1 MATVTHVVLPG
12 QVIGEAE
19 SRARETVASFLR
31 RVGWSTTTLPTIC
44 IINGAPVLRAQWRRR
59 RIRKGDVVVFQ
70 SRPRGGGGGSST
82 SKSIMGLVGVIALA
96 ALAPGVGALAAGAL
110 QFSGAT
116 GIASSAFVAGGAFLL
131 NTLLSPTV
139 ASTQQTPQESLYTF
153 GAQTNSARPLQ
164 TIPVKYGRVLS
175 TPDYAAVP
183 WSEFVGDDQY
193 LHLLLVRGCGR
204 YQPHQIRIDDTVL
217 WTAED
222 GVAEGFE
229 GVELQWCEPGEDVTL
244 FPLNVAASVEV
255 SGQELASTSTWVGG
269 YVANAAG
276 TSATALMVDLIW
288 PQGLYLRNAD
298 GSYSPYLARTRVEY
312 RPVNSLGLPTGEWS
326 TLIVDERWGSSTK
339 PLRASLRV
347 EVPAGRYEVRARRD
361 VPEGFASNAQD
372 QVLWAGLRAALTGP
386 RSFADVS
393 VLAVRMKSTAQLTQA
408 SSGRFALLETRIL
421 PVWTGSGWSEQ
432 PTRNPGWAFLDAA
445 TNPAYGARR
454 PLTKVD
460 VQAAATLAATA
471 AARGDCFDHEFRDA
485 GPAVDALDT
494 ILGSCRARTRW
505 LGDVLSLV
513 RDEWQALPS
522 MMLTD
527 REIVRGSFAVD
538 YLFQSESAADAVIV
552 EYLDE
557 ETWRAEE
564 VQVPADVVA
573 QNPMRFHL
581 KGVVQR
587 AQASREGAFL
597 WKQNTY
603 RRVRPSLSTEHDGRL
618 LSLGSTV
625 TVQSEIPSRWG
636 QSGAVAWHVGR
647 TLALDPAPSWVAG
660 SQHYMSLRTRTGRPF
675 GPVKVARGAS
685 DAEALLDAADLALVE
700 GQQGLSLEEVL
711 ARPNGGDLPS
721 FALGVGT
728 AWIRRAKVLS
738 GSPDG
743 DRVALSLVVDVPEV
757 HDDSGDPGAVPPAA
771 ALSIPK
777 APLVAGLVAKVD
789 QNVLEPVLSA
799 SWWPA
804 AGALY
809 YAAQVSYDGRA
820 TWLPLVQAYAASLSV
835 VVEPRALSLRVAAV
849 GSGQGAWS
857 VVDLEAP
864 TIDAGL
870 IKVDTSNVTGSLAE
884 ALRQMGEV
892 NAQFSDAL
900 NASNLASAEALA
912 ALANIQREHTKRFQ
926 VMPGEVRAEVSTEV
940 QKATG
945 PDSSLA
951 RRIDTVVATT
961 DDLASSVI
969 AETTARSEGDT
980 ALAESISEV
989 LATTGEIEAS
999 VAAESAAR
1007 ASADSAL
1014 ATITTTLD
1022 SRLDTAESNITGQ
1035 SSSIAT
1041 LNSQVST
1048 LSTTTS
1054 ALSGTVTTHESRL
1067 NTAEGSITSL
1077 GSTQATHTSQIASLS
1092 TTTSAIS
1099 TNVTALNS
1107 SLTNTNNYISANLNM
1122 KLTTAAT
1129 PSGAVAAAQIQ
1140 VIADGK
1146 LSGLYIVS
1154 TTTDAYIAIESEKL
1168 LLRSSSGSTPIA
1180 VFNVVSGQTY
1190 LKMDIIQDGSL
1201 TNSKVATRTLQTDS
1215 IALGG
1220 VEVDNLALLAATNY
1234 TASYT
1239 EGSVTSNPIKS
1250 NSLTRVSGTTVDLM
1264 VSLEIRNVTVVLA
1277 AAGTSPGTLSVLLSV
1292 FRDDPGGG
1300 TTTVLS
1306 RRVMMTVTQS
1316 QLGLQWIMNGTLPF
1330 YSIPFTDTNSAP
1342 AGTYTYRMAIS
1353 DLEYNYAGT
1362 SGTLNP
1368 YTYGADV
1375 RYSYLKTNEFRR

>member
-1 MATVTHVVLPG
+1 MATVIHVVLPG

-19 SRARETVASFLR
+19 SRARETVVSFLR

-59 RIRKGDVVVFQ
+59 RIRKGDEVLFQ
-70 SRPRGGGGGSST
+70 SRPRGGGGGSNT
-82 SKSIMGLVGVIALA
+82 TKSVMGLVGVIALA

-110 QFSGAT
+110 QFSGAA
-116 GIASSAFVAGGAFLL
+116 GIASSAFIAGGGFLL
-131 NTLLSPTV
+131 STLLSPTV
-139 ASTQQTPQESLYTF
+139 ASTQQAAQESLYSF
-153 GAQTNSARPLQ
+153 GSQTNSARPLQ

-222 GVAEGFE
+222 GVADGFD
-229 GVELQWCEPGEDVTL
+229 GVDLQWCEPGEEVTL

-255 SGQELASTSTWVGG
+255 SGQELASTSIWVGG
-269 YVANAAG
+269 FVANAAG
-276 TSATALMVDLIW
+276 TSATALSVDLIW
-288 PQGLYLRNAD
+288 PQGLYIRNTN
-298 GSYSPYLARTRVEY
+298 GSYGAYLARTRVEY
-312 RPVNSLGLPTGEWS
+312 RPVSSLGLPTGAWS
-326 TLIVDERWGSSTK
+326 TLIVDERWGSSAK
-339 PLRASLRV
+339 PIRASLRV

-361 VPEGFASNAQD
+361 VPEGFSANAQD

-393 VLAVRMKSTAQLTQA
+393 VLAARMKSTAQLTQA

-445 TNPAYGARR
+445 TNTAYGARR

-471 AARGDCFDHEFRDA
+471 TARGDCFDYEFRDA

-522 MMLTD
+522 MMITD

-538 YLFQSESAADAVIV
+538 YLFQSENAADAVIV

-557 ETWRAEE
+557 DTWRAEE

-573 QNPMRFHL
+573 QNPMRFQR

-587 AQASREGAFL
+587 AQAFREGAFL

-618 LSLGSTV
+618 LSLGATV

-647 TLALDPAPSWVAG
+647 TLALDPVPTWAASG
-660 SQHYMSLRTRTGRPF
+660 QHYMSLRTRTGRPF

-685 DAEALLDAADLALVE
+685 DAESIVDAADLALVE
-700 GQQGLSLEEVL
+700 GQQGLTLDEVL

-777 APLVAGLVAKVD
+777 TPLVAGLVASIE
-789 QNVLEPVLSA
+789 QNVLEPVLTA

-809 YAAQVSYDGRA
+809 YVAQVSYDGRA
-820 TWLPLVQAYAASLSV
+820 TWIPLAQVYATSLSG

-857 VVDLEAP
+857 VVDLDAP
-864 TIDAGL
+864 TIDAGA
-870 IKVDTSNVTGSLAE
+870 IKVDTGNVTGALAE
-884 ALRQMGEV
+884 ALRQATAVAEET
-892 NAQFSDAL
+892 SRAL
-900 NASNLASAEALA
+900 SEANLRSSEALA
-912 ALANIQREHTKRFQ
+912 AVALTLSEHGRRIK
-926 VMPGEVRAEVSTEV
+926 VAPGEVRAEVSSQVET
-940 QKATG
+940 ATG
-945 PDSSLA
+945 PDSELA
-951 RRIDTVVATT
+951 VRIDSVVAT
-961 DDLASSVI
+961 
-969 AETTARSEGDT
+969 AET
-980 ALAESISEV
+980 LA
-989 LATTGEIEAS
+989 AS
-999 VAAESAAR
+999 VVAETVAR
-1007 ASADSAL
+1007 VSADEAL
-1014 ATITTTLD
+1014 TGTVTTHD
-1022 SRLDTAESNITGQ
+1022 SRLDTAESALTSQGSTISTHTSQ
-1035 SSSIAT
+1035 IA
-1041 LNSQVST
+1041 T

-1054 ALSGTVTTHESRL
+1054 A
-1067 NTAEGSITSL
+1067 TSTYAANL
-1077 GSTQATHTSQIASLS
+1077 DAA
-1092 TTTSAIS
+1092 
-1099 TNVTALNS
+1099 
-1107 SLTNTNNYISANLNM
+1107 LTNTNNYIAANLNM
-1122 KLTTAAT
+1122 KLTAAVT
-1129 PSGAVAAAQIQ
+1129 PDGATAAAQIQ
-1140 VIADGK
+1140 LMTDGR
-1146 LSGLYIVS
+1146 LSGFYIVS
-1154 TTTDAYIAIESEKL
+1154 TTTGAYVAIDTEKFLLRAGGGDPFLVFDVVGGSIYLKGDLIASGSITTDKIATNAITTAKLTVGGVTTEKL
-1168 LLRSSSGSTPIA
+1168 YPNSVTNS
-1180 VFNVVSGQTY
+1180 VFVESYGTATGVGYLGAASLPREAGTY
-1190 LKMDIIQDGSL
+1190 LKMDISFRCNKNEFGEGSNNLRYYIQVRVVRVGP
-1201 TNSKVATRTLQTDS
+1201 
-1215 IALGG
+1215 GG
-1220 VEVDNLALLAATNY
+1220 TTNY
-1234 TASYT
+1234 TTREYLVPNYYVGGSGVLWSYYIGDNDIRIQFIDS
-1239 EGSVTSNPIKS
+1239 ESI
-1250 NSLTRVSGTTVDLM
+1250 SGTYEYKVECLK
-1264 VSLEIRNVTVVLA
+1264 VIQINH
-1277 AAGTSPGTLSVLLSV
+1277 AGTRLDQETQYGTGFSYVVNHLV
-1292 FRDDPGGG
+1292 
-1300 TTTVLS
+1300 
-1306 RRVMMTVTQS
+1306 
-1316 QLGLQWIMNGTLPF
+1316 
-1330 YSIPFTDTNSAP
+1330 
-1342 AGTYTYRMAIS
+1342 
-1353 DLEYNYAGT
+1353 EYK
-1362 SGTLNP
+1362 
-1368 YTYGADV
+1368 
-1375 RYSYLKTNEFRR
+1375 R